1 MNRRIF
7 QQLLLAAAASASL
20 PGASFAASPT
30 PPTPPLPVVASF
42 SILGNLAQVVGG
54 ERVRV
59 TTLVG
64 PDEDAHAFEP
74 RPADAKAIAQSKLL
88 IVNGLGFEAWAQ
100 KLAKSAG
107 YQGLTV
113 VASDGV
119 KTSAL
124 AEESSRNN
132 DQDHRHSAGQTAG
145 PTDPHAWQ
153 NPANVVLYV
162 RNIAAGLAKADPA
175 GAPIYQANAAAY
187 VKELQ
192 ALDAWAVAQFAAIP
206 APKRKVI
213 TSHDAF
219 GYFAAHYQIEFLAPQ
234 GVNSDAQ
241 PSAKQVALLIRQ
253 IQREKI
259 RAVFLE
265 NMSDPKLL
273 TQLSKDAGVK
283 PGAALYSDALSGPG
297 KPGATY
303 LRMMRHNVT
312 QLAAG
317 MRLSN

>member
-7 QQLLLAAAASASL
+7 QQWLLAAAASACL
-20 PGASFAASPT
+20 PGASFATSP
-30 PPTPPLPVVASF
+30 PPLTPPLPVVASF
-42 SILGNLAQVVGG
+42 SILGDLAQVVGG

-74 RPADAKAIAQSKLL
+74 RPADAKAIAQAKLL
-88 IVNGLGFEAWAQ
+88 LINGLGFEPWAQ
-100 KLAKSAG
+100 KLAKSTG
-107 YQGLTV
+107 YQGQTV

-119 KTSAL
+119 KTNMLEAH
-124 AEESSRNN
+124 
-132 DQDHRHSAGQTAG
+132 QI
-145 PTDPHAWQ
+145 DPHAWQ
-153 NPANVVLYV
+153 NPVNVMRYV
-162 RNIAAGLAKADPA
+162 HNIAAGLAKADPA
-175 GAPIYQANAAAY
+175 GAPLYQANAAAY

-192 ALDAWAVAQFAAIP
+192 MLDAWASAQFATIP
-206 APKRKVI
+206 AAKRKVI

-219 GYFAAHYQIEFLAPQ
+219 GYLAAHYQITFLAPQ
-234 GVNSDAQ
+234 GVSSDAQ

-259 RAVFLE
+259 RAVFVE

-283 PGAALYSDALSGPG
+283 PGAALYSDALSGLG

-303 LRMMRHNVT
+303 LQMMRHNVT

-317 MRLSN
+317 MKLN

>member
-1 MNRRIF
+1 MNRRMF
-7 QQLLLAAAASASL
+7 HQLLLTAAASACL
-20 PGASFAASPT
+20 PGAGFAASP
-30 PPTPPLPVVASF
+30 PPLTPPLSVVASF
-42 SILGNLAQVVGG
+42 SILGDLAQVLGG

-88 IVNGLGFEAWAQ
+88 IINGLGFEPWAQ
-100 KLAKSAG
+100 KLAQSAG
-107 YQGLTV
+107 YKGLTV
-113 VASDGV
+113 VASNGV

-124 AEESSRNN
+124 AEESTQSNGQN
-132 DQDHRHSAGQTAG
+132 HSHSAGQTAG

-153 NPANVVLYV
+153 NPANVVLYT

-192 ALDAWAVAQFAAIP
+192 ALDAWAGAQFAAIP
-206 APKRKVI
+206 ASKRKVI

-219 GYFAAHYQIEFLAPQ
+219 GYLAAHYQITFLAPQ
-234 GVNSDAQ
+234 GMASDAQ
-241 PSAKQVALLIRQ
+241 PSAKQVARLIRQ

-259 RAVFLE
+259 RAIFLE

-273 TQLSKDAGVK
+273 TQLSKDAGVN

-303 LRMMRHNVT
+303 LQMMRHNVT

-317 MRLSN
+317 MKLN